1 LTQSLSET
9 IKRRKA
15 KIVILG
21 LGYVG
26 LPLSVEFARAGFP
39 VIGYDH
45 DRQRVGLLERRRS
58 YIDDIPDA
66 AVAEVIEAGRFQ
78 PTTDPDAIAGCDVAI
93 ICVPT
98 PFTKAK
104 QPDLTYVLQA
114 AGDVADRLAKGMLVI
129 LESTTYP
136 GTTEEVVR
144 PLLERSGLHA
154 GRDFHLVFSP
164 ERVDPGNR
172 KFTIANTPKIV
183 GGTTGRATDLA
194 VALYGSIT
202 PQVVRVSSPKAAE
215 MAKLLENT
223 FRHVNIALANE
234 MAILCKALDI
244 DIWEVIDAAST
255 KPFGF
260 MPFYPGPGVG
270 GHCIPIDPFY
280 FSYRV
285 REVDHQARFIELA
298 GEINASMP
306 GRVVNLVADGL
317 NEQGKSLRNARV
329 LVLGVAYKPDV
340 ADTRES
346 PALKVIEGL
355 QKKGAEV
362 RYHDP
367 LIPAVSNGANELR
380 SVPLSEEELRACD
393 CAVILTAHSG
403 VAYDQIAKHAR
414 LVVDTRNALKGIAA
428 GNVVRL

>member
-1 LTQSLSET
+1 MASSLIEK

-26 LPLSVEFARAGFP
+26 LPLSVEFARAGFH
-39 VIGYDH
+39 VVGYDH
-45 DRQRVGLLERRRS
+45 DAQRVGLLGQGRS
-58 YIDDIPDA
+58 YIDDVSDA
-66 AVAEVIEAGRFQ
+66 AVGEIVESGRFEA
-78 PTTDPDAIAGCDVAI
+78 TADPEQMAGCDVAI

-104 QPDLTYVLQA
+104 QPDLTYVLEA
-114 AGDVADRLAKGMLVI
+114 ARTVAHYLARGMLVI

-144 PLLERSGLHA
+144 PILERSGLRA
-154 GRDFHLVFSP
+154 GRGFHLVFSP

-172 KFTIANTPKIV
+172 QYTIGTTPKIV
-183 GGTTGRATDLA
+183 GGTTKRATELA
-194 VALYGSIT
+194 AALYESIT

-215 MAKLLENT
+215 MAKLHENT

-234 MAILCKALDI
+234 MAILCKALEI
-244 DIWEVIDAAST
+244 DIWEVIEAAAT

-260 MPFYPGPGVG
+260 MAFYPGPGVG

-285 REVDHQARFIELA
+285 REVDRQARFIELA

-306 GRVVNLVADGL
+306 GRVVNLIADAL
-317 NEQGKSLRNARV
+317 NEHGKSLRNARV

-346 PALKVIEGL
+346 PALKVIESL
-355 QKKGAEV
+355 QKKGADV

-367 LIPAVSNGANELR
+367 LIPAAGNAGAELR
-380 SVPLSEEELRACD
+380 SVPLSDEELRACD
-393 CAVILTAHSG
+393 CAVILTAHSEVDYER
-403 VAYDQIAKHAR
+403 VARKAKM
-414 LVVDTRNALKGIAA
+414 VVDTRNALKGTAA
-428 GNVVRL
+428 KNVVRL